1 MRLLFVDDNSDTI
14 ELYREY
20 FALLGHEVDLAHTAY
35 RGLNLVSANEYD
47 AIVLDIMLPD
57 LDGYV
62 LACHIRRLS
71 ASRKHLSLV
80 AVSATPFEPTHPL
93 AATADFD
100 AYLLKPVHLDVIT
113 ASLLRYAE

>member
-1 MRLLFVDDNSDTI
+1 MRLLFVDDNSDTA
-14 ELYREY
+14 ELYGEY
-20 FALLGHEVDLAHTAY
+20 FALLGHKVELAHSGY
-35 RGLNLVSANEYD
+35 RALNLATANEYD
-47 AIVLDIMLPD
+47 AIVLDIRLPD

-80 AVSATPFEPTHPL
+80 AVSATPFEPTNPL
-93 AATADFD
+93 AAMADFD
-100 AYLLKPVHLDVIT
+100 AYLLKPVHLEVIT